1 MRSFYGILA
10 LLLSVLGQEAFCA
23 DLPGDIRFDRVAT
36 DILPSNDVRKL
47 FQDSEGYIWIP
58 TYRGLARYDGS
69 GTVICNTAEAGG
81 SMSSTMVNAVAEGE
95 DGEDFTLPENCRLQH
110 HLFFLNSRPRHLDRR
125 RQRTPFQA
133 FGRGGVQSCE
143 AQ

>member
-1 MRSFYGILA
+1 MRLFSGILA

-23 DLPGDIRFDRVAT
+23 DLPGDIRFDRVAA

-81 SMSSTMVNAVAEGE
+81 SMSSTLVNAVAEGE
-95 DGEDFTLPENCRLQH
+95 DGILWIGTDKGVLK
-110 HLFFLNSRPRHLDRR
+110 LDRR
-125 RQRTPFQA
+125 TGKISPCPETAGCNITSF
-133 FGRGGVQSCE
+133 FSIPGHEIGRAHV
-143 AQ
+143 